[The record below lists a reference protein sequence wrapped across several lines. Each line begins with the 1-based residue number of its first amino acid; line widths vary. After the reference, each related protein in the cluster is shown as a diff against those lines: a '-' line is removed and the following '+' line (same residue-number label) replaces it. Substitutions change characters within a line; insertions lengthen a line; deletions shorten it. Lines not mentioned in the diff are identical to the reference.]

1 MVSKYWVVAIGGC
14 LIAAAI
20 GSKSAGA
27 ADANDRFSV
36 RGLGATTCGKYLENR
51 NLNVNETD
59 QYAHWLTGFLT
70 AYNWLQPDTYDI
82 APADRYNQQGLLR
95 YVDLYCGKN
104 PKKKIID
111 AARAFVRAVNDKRVK
126 SGG

>member
-14 LIAAAI
+14 LIAAVI

>member
-1 MVSKYWVVAIGGC
+1 MGKKRCVVAIGGF
-14 LIAAAI
+14 LIAAAV
-20 GSKSAGA
+20 SWKEAGA
-27 ADANDRFSV
+27 ADTNDRFSV

-51 NLNVNETD
+51 NLNLDESS

-111 AARAFVRAVNDKRVK
+111 AARAFVRGVYDKRVK
-126 SGG
+126 TGS

>member
-1 MVSKYWVVAIGGC
+1 MVSKYWVFAIGGC

>member
-1 MVSKYWVVAIGGC
+1 MVSKYWVFAIGGC
-14 LIAAAI
+14 LIAAVI